1 MRGQYRECRSFLLLI
16 VDIHKVPQTPEKVQ
30 KSELFCTIE
39 VSHLECGQVNIISD
53 KRAEK
58 VLGIYSDYIK
68 EISGRYGISPAAIEA
83 VAIREMSQINVADI
97 FADLLVRLNHFIYRL
112 GGKKQ
117 KDPGK
122 KKSILVKRDSS
133 TGYCQI
139 FARVALNALNYG
151 CLRGMTTYR
160 DAGVDRPEGSLEPSS
175 FDDVFYIWKKLHRD
189 RNFNFHMALLNLI
202 SAGEETVGHTRFG
215 EYGEDDMKR
224 MFSRYNANTRNITS
238 YGEETYRI
246 YEKLR
251 GDRQ

>member
-1 MRGQYRECRSFLLLI
+1 MSL
-16 VDIHKVPQTPEKVQ
+16 K
-30 KSELFCTIE
+30 
-39 VSHLECGQVNIISD
+39 
-53 KRAEK
+53 
-58 VLGIYSDYIK
+58 
-68 EISGRYGISPAAIEA
+68 YGIDPAAIKA
-83 VAIREMSQINVADI
+83 VTLKEMSEINVADI
-97 FADLLVRLNHFIYRL
+97 FADLLVRLNHLFYTI

-117 KDPGK
+117 GDPRK
-122 KKSILVKRDSS
+122 KKSFLVKRDSS

-160 DAGVDRPEGSLEPSS
+160 DAGVDMPEGSLEPSS

-224 MFSRYNANTRNITS
+224 MFSRYNANIRNITS

-246 YEKLR
+246 YKKLR
-251 GDRQ
+251 GERR